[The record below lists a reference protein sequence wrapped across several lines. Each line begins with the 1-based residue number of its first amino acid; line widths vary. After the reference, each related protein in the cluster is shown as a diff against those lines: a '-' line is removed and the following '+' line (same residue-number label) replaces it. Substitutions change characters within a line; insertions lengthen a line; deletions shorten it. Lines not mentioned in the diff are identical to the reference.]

1 MTPVVTMA
9 LPVKSISQ
17 REEEID
23 DLVHMSDLL
32 EKMFSK
38 KESRIIRI
46 QHIPPISGTRVSPT
60 SLQLNSH
67 RSISTGSL
75 H

>member
-1 MTPVVTMA
+1 MTPAVTIA
-9 LPVKSISQ
+9 LPVRSISQ

-32 EKMFSK
+32 EKRVTNTKMFSK

-46 QHIPPISGTRVSPT
+46 HHIPPISGTQVSPYLY
-60 SLQLNSH
+60 S
-67 RSISTGSL
+67 
-75 H
+75 